1 VTAPDRRPL
10 PLPLPSSVSRGAVA
24 VAVLCLATFAVSI
37 PRVPV
42 PWVDEINFVSAA
54 ASLAR
59 GGSGVPT
66 LLPPGVPYTPFHHAY
81 GPVFFWLTA
90 LTIKA
95 IGLQPVAIRLWSVA
109 GAIAAALA
117 AGAVARAAGAARGW
131 PAMVAL
137 LFVLSPEVGT
147 IATSGRM
154 DALADA
160 FELGAM
166 AAMIFAL
173 RASSMRAQ
181 IGAAVALGALAIGAS
196 MTTPRTLPYLV
207 YLFALMLPLVATRR
221 SRARSLVVIAAAA
234 PVVLIVWTA
243 WTSHIGMTPLGWLQ
257 WQQQAS
263 ATDPFN
269 RILPGTSQV
278 FAIEVRNLITPLV
291 AGVAL
296 AALVVVL
303 ARHAR
308 WRRVPPALVVAI
320 GAAVLNTVTALV
332 FTNRVFV
339 FSSYFVLPMFVAVAA
354 AWAVVAST
362 DAVLRRGALVVGT
375 AVGLLF
381 AAGRV
386 AKDVNIWQTWTY
398 RDPAPLQ
405 AFVDRAIPR
414 GSIVYAYE
422 QYYFYAVEAAG
433 AHYRDYTRRPDGLA
447 PVFYGRGWETAP
459 EAPDPP
465 DARRLL
471 LWPVDSPAGP
481 VPVKYAC
488 AVGHEIARF
497 SARNASATGVER
509 LGAFD
514 AALHGYPD
522 ARLFELPPG
531 CPAAGPEVLQ

>member
-1 VTAPDRRPL
+1 
-10 PLPLPSSVSRGAVA
+10 VSRGALA
-24 VAVLCLATFAVSI
+24 IAVLCLATFVVSI

-66 LLPPGVPYTPFHHAY
+66 LLPPGVPYTPFQHAY

-95 IGLQPVAIRLWSVA
+95 IGLQPIAIRLWSVA
-109 GAIAAALA
+109 GAIAAAVA

-131 PAMVAL
+131 PAAVAL
-137 LFVLSPEVGT
+137 LFVLTPELGT

-160 FELGAM
+160 FGLGAM
-166 AAMIFAL
+166 AAMIAAL
-173 RASSMRAQ
+173 QASSKRTQ
-181 IGAAVALGALAIGAS
+181 IAAAVAFGALATGAS
-196 MTTPRTLPYLV
+196 MTTPRTLPWLV
-207 YLFALMLPLVATRR
+207 YLFALMLPLVATHRWR
-221 SRARSLVVIAAAA
+221 TRSLVVITAAAA
-234 PVVLIVWTA
+234 VVLIVWTV

-269 RILPGTSQV
+269 RIVPGTPQV
-278 FAIEVRNLITPLV
+278 FALEVRNLVTPVVTGLAIVALV
-291 AGVAL
+291 A
-296 AALVVVL
+296 VL
-303 ARHAR
+303 ARDAR
-308 WRRVPPALVVAI
+308 WRRIPPALFVAI
-320 GAAVLNTVTALV
+320 GATVLNTVTALV

-362 DAVLRRGALVVGT
+362 DAVVRRVVLVAGT
-375 AVGLLF
+375 AVALLF

-386 AKDVNIWQTWTY
+386 AKDVNIWQTWSY

-405 AFVDRAIPR
+405 VFVDRSIPR

-433 AHYRDYTRRPDGLA
+433 AQYRDYTRRPDGLA
-447 PVFYGRGWETAP
+447 PVFYGPGWATAP
-459 EAPDPP
+459 EAADPP
-465 DARRLL
+465 GAHRLL

-481 VPVKYAC
+481 VPSNYAC
-488 AVGHEIARF
+488 AIPHEIARF
-497 SARNASATGVER
+497 SARNTSATGVER

-531 CPAAGPEVLQ
+531 CPAVGPEVLQ